1 MTEKVLR
8 RARQSSEKFERRCQ
22 ILAAAEAL
30 FTERGGELPSAQA
43 VADRAGL
50 AKGTVY
56 LYFATIEDVFIA
68 LLSEHTVRWLTE
80 AQEKLRRARPPL
92 TPDKVAAAMSV
103 YPVEQ
108 PVVMRLA
115 SASTFQIERP
125 GTEEAYLA
133 LRQQFANTLTQFGR
147 FLEESLPGLARG
159 KGATAALK
167 ALAVTFG
174 LWQVSNPI
182 HAELRPTTLRLDF
195 ARELP
200 HMLRSH
206 WRGEVS

>member
-30 FTERGGELPSAQA
+30 FTEGGGELPSAQA
-43 VADRAGL
+43 IADRAGL

-56 LYFATIEDVFIA
+56 LYFTTIEDVFIA
-68 LLSEHTVRWLTE
+68 LLSEHTSKWLSE
-80 AQEKLRRARPPL
+80 AQEKLRRSRPPL
-92 TPDKVAAAMSV
+92 TPDKVAAAMCV
-103 YPVEQ
+103 YPIEQ

-115 SASTFQIERP
+115 SVSTFQIARP
-125 GTEEAYLA
+125 GTEEAFHALQRQLA
-133 LRQQFANTLTQFGR
+133 ETLTQFGQ
-147 FLEESLPGLARG
+147 FLEENLPGLSKG
-159 KGATAALK
+159 KGASAILK
-167 ALAVTFG
+167 AMAVTFG

-182 HAELRPTTLRLDF
+182 HAEQRPTTLRLDF

-206 WRGEVS
+206 WRGEVA